1 MASAQSSFYA
11 RRGKRWLDCALAAGA
26 LLSLSP
32 VMAAV
37 ALVVRRKHGSPVL
50 LRQER
55 TGLGGHS
62 FEILKFRTMSEERD
76 ASGRLLPDERRVT
89 PLGRLLRETSL
100 DELPELI
107 NVLKGDMS
115 LVGPRPLF
123 HHYMQ
128 YYSAEQHRR
137 HLVRP
142 GLTGWAAINGRN
154 AISWE
159 ERFLMDVWYVE
170 HLSLWTDL
178 RILMRTLEAV
188 LARRDINPAE
198 QATMPEFRGSTPA
211 NGVVRDYPQNGAGT
225 HSDGKHPGSRAV
237 SG

>member
-1 MASAQSSFYA
+1 
-11 RRGKRWLDCALAAGA
+11 
-26 LLSLSP
+26 
-32 VMAAV
+32 MAAV

-76 ASGRLLPDERRVT
+76 PSGRLLPDERRLT

-100 DELPELI
+100 DELPELF

-128 YYSAEQHRR
+128 FYSSEQHRR

-154 AISWE
+154 AIAWE
-159 ERFLMDVWYVE
+159 ERFQMDVWYVE

-178 RILMRTLEAV
+178 SILLRTLEAV
-188 LARRDINPAE
+188 LARRDINPSE
-198 QATMPEFRGSTPA
+198 QATMPEFRGSAPA
-211 NGVVRDYPQNGAGT
+211 NGVGHDCPAAHSNG
-225 HSDGKHPGSRAV
+225 HSGARAEGY
-237 SG
+237 SEARAEKSFR